1 MTSQFE
7 QDRFPQSLFGAILAG
22 GLAIGGLA
30 IVVLII
36 RTTWRGRDKSLRARY
51 AMGHSPGN
59 RTILVNVE
67 EDQPSILLHRGKVH
81 DLTSTSRTAS
91 HGDTQG
97 KSNGRRETVK
107 SSRIDLG
114 QDTFFVVFGSKGAD
128 RLEAFIDDRIP
139 QQSFYIPH
147 TNRVSEIVAEYNFSK
162 ANEIFLFSRS
172 RDQDLQN
179 ISILRE
185 IEASFARGEKN
196 SDLQLIVQIHNRSLE
211 KHIETLCPRTF
222 PNMVLISVEDPV
234 VGFVEELLIPSNSD
248 QLVKVPTN
256 ESVESLR
263 ANLPSFSFRNGQPLI
278 KQDEKV
284 FVINGGHLAET
295 LLIKLLEK
303 LGPERV
309 THIVPKGYDYSLPAL
324 LEKLRDPVLKDQ
336 ITRELGSDEE
346 RYEFIE
352 RGMIRGKDQRFIVS
366 VETTE
371 ASSRCFSAERLL
383 EEVHAEFINQE
394 DSLRKFV
401 VHVSQSTDS
410 ELEHRRFLG
419 SSVINASVTQ
429 KSFQL
434 AFVKSYL
441 WLKYGV
447 HHEKIA
453 EDPIKKI
460 VALSGKIATWAS
472 NFDVTH
478 AGYQPKW
485 SGSDQFVSFVGRRV
499 DSVIKVENDSHQL
512 VENDPHQYES
522 SVVAVARLQFNAS
535 DRSVALR
542 VIEDGTSEIGMDDLI
557 IRSPLPGLKIEHG
570 KTQVDVEE

>member
-1 MTSQFE
+1 
-7 QDRFPQSLFGAILAG
+7 
-22 GLAIGGLA
+22 
-30 IVVLII
+30 
-36 RTTWRGRDKSLRARY
+36 
-51 AMGHSPGN
+51 
-59 RTILVNVE
+59 
-67 EDQPSILLHRGKVH
+67 
-81 DLTSTSRTAS
+81 
-91 HGDTQG
+91 
-97 KSNGRRETVK
+97 
-107 SSRIDLG
+107 
-114 QDTFFVVFGSKGAD
+114 
-128 RLEAFIDDRIP
+128 
-139 QQSFYIPH
+139 
-147 TNRVSEIVAEYNFSK
+147 
-162 ANEIFLFSRS
+162 
-172 RDQDLQN
+172 
-179 ISILRE
+179 
-185 IEASFARGEKN
+185 
-196 SDLQLIVQIHNRSLE
+196 
-211 KHIETLCPRTF
+211 
-222 PNMVLISVEDPV
+222 MVLISVDDPV